1 MGLKCYSY
9 SDFRTLGINTIQV
22 YPLDEQKDL
31 SLKDRVSLYVVN
43 DSFIFFSK
51 KDEKAFEIHSFVV
64 QVYT

>member
-1 MGLKCYSY
+1 M
-9 SDFRTLGINTIQV
+9 